1 MGVRSVSGQEVVAG
15 LLGREL
21 AHRRKHTKGVASQH
35 DDVAGL
41 AVDRARYMRVR
52 DELNRIRTARV
63 LGDADIVI
71 VGRTRSRVVDNIL
84 EDAAKADRVVDL
96 GLLCGGKVDALRV
109 TATLDVKDTRIRPN
123 VLVITDE
130 QTPRI
135 GTERR
140 LSSSRQ
146 AEEECDVTLV
156 DADISR

>member
-1 MGVRSVSGQEVVAG
+1 
-15 LLGREL
+15 
-21 AHRRKHTKGVASQH
+21 
-35 DDVAGL
+35 
-41 AVDRARYMRVR
+41 MRVR